1 MPRKLHHANDAPV
14 VKKALEK
21 FFRQKGIDM
30 NAPKFYIVV
39 IFGHASDEETNNVLI
54 PKCNAIYHSLKTNP
68 PVKRIFGQMKQ
79 CFAEFLYVSLDENK
93 EAQKSIESQV
103 EFHTVPFHDD
113 LRKVLIQRCLKSADE
128 SCTLVLDYHR
138 TMLQGEGKD
147 ATKVIIK
154 DTDEGKLFP
163 YENVTSAGGTS
174 VFLCLASSVGACSVM

>member
-1 MPRKLHHANDAPV
+1 MPRQLHHANDAPV

-30 NAPKFYIVV
+30 NAPKFYVVV

-54 PKCNAIYHSLKTNP
+54 PKCNAIYRSLKSNP

-79 CFAEFLYVSLDENK
+79 VFAEFMYMYVSLDDNK
-93 EAQKSIESQV
+93 EAQKSIESQIK
-103 EFHTVPFHDD
+103 FHTVPFHDD
-113 LRKVLIQRCLKSADE
+113 IRKVLIQKCLKSADE

-138 TMLQGEGKD
+138 TMLQSEGTD

-163 YENVTSAGGTS
+163 YENIISAGGTS
-174 VFLCLASSVGACSVM
+174 VFLCLASCSVM